1 MPKSSPCSGVASLT
15 VTPPAEVSVST
26 LASVDERVS
35 FRQAALLHRESLLKT
50 RGKMPQNGSR
60 ADDLSHLGEDV
71 PPDRALRQRR
81 QVDLGFG
88 RIVVSDIEA
97 PNLLANLV

>member
-1 MPKSSPCSGVASLT
+1 M

-26 LASVDERVS
+26 LASVDEGVI
-35 FRQAALLHRESLLKT
+35 FRQAALRHRESLLKK
-50 RGKMPQNGSR
+50 RGPPQNGSR